1 MTPTRL
7 AAAQRHSPGSRP
19 VRSSQD
25 IFNVGERKTGMSS
38 DQRTLPAMAIQ
49 LGELLTNTKGGK
61 SLPLRREGGPV
72 VWQSAEVQKI
82 LWQPSAYNDADA
94 KRVPICL
101 EAEETAA
108 QELEEIEQQVTQLLS
123 QQSQSDTKIFGKALA
138 PHEVEARLQSCRK
151 TSARGNSFLKFKLN
165 WDRVRVWDAS
175 GQELQ
180 EFGDL
185 AGRSCKVRVE
195 LRQCWL
201 MPPSWGILMEV
212 TDLMLMEAAPPQI
225 QCPF

>member
-1 MTPTRL
+1 
-7 AAAQRHSPGSRP
+7 
-19 VRSSQD
+19 
-25 IFNVGERKTGMSS
+25 
-38 DQRTLPAMAIQ
+38 MAIQ

-94 KRVPICL
+94 KRVPICPGARGDRCAGAGGNR
-101 EAEETAA
+101 EAGDAA
-108 QELEEIEQQVTQLLS
+108 
-123 QQSQSDTKIFGKALA
+123 ALGSSPSRTPRSSA
-138 PHEVEARLQSCRK
+138 RPWRPHEVEARLQSCRK

-195 LRQCWL
+195 MRQCWL

>member
-1 MTPTRL
+1 MRHRRVAERL
-7 AAAQRHSPGSRP
+7 RGVRVVVEVELARRVDGSVAIGQVQGQGLAFLDIPQRLS
-19 VRSSQD
+19 
-25 IFNVGERKTGMSS
+25 
-38 DQRTLPAMAIQ
+38 
-49 LGELLTNTKGGK
+49 
-61 SLPLRREGGPV
+61 EGG
-72 VWQSAEVQKI
+72 
-82 LWQPSAYNDADA
+82 LH
-94 KRVPICL
+94 
-101 EAEETAA
+101 
-108 QELEEIEQQVTQLLS
+108 ELEEIEKQVVQLLS

-151 TSARGNSFLKFKLN
+151 TNFLKFKLN

-175 GQELQ
+175 GQELL

-195 LRQCWL
+195 MRQCWL

>member
-1 MTPTRL
+1 
-7 AAAQRHSPGSRP
+7 
-19 VRSSQD
+19 
-25 IFNVGERKTGMSS
+25 MSS
-38 DQRTLPAMAIQ
+38 DQRTLPTMAIA

-61 SLPLRREGGPV
+61 SLPLRREGSSEPV

-101 EAEETAA
+101 EPEETAGR
-108 QELEEIEQQVTQLLS
+108 ELEELEQQVVQLLS
-123 QQSQSDTKIFGKALA
+123 KHSFSDTKIFGKSLA
-138 PHEVEARLQSCRK
+138 PHEVEARMQSCRR

-165 WDRVRVWDAS
+165 WDRVRVWDPS
-175 GQELQ
+175 GQPLQ

-195 LRQCWL
+195 MRQCWL